1 MFIKR
6 MMMMIKTI
14 VVMMMMMMMTL
25 MMMMILYMSRT
36 LVVSHFRSI
45 ATSISISVQKVFR
58 KT

>member
-14 VVMMMMMMMTL
+14 VVMMMMMMTL